1 MLWCTGGFRPCNYQ
15 PRRPPRLFFFF
26 LHRKGFSRENPAEYV
41 DCIWLIK
48 SNDMEEKCWKT
59 LMRNKTWFAL
69 SSIFLASRWL
79 LVLHLSP
86 IQSEFNL
93 EREFLCI
100 RICWPGQSSLWRAC
114 RFAFMVRMEDYSFI
128 SWVYVLNCEDWGQ
141 IISIAGGPHFYL
153 RGSRGGGEAE
163 LSQSR
168 TLWRP
173 HDAGAPTSAIA
184 PGPRSFGVRG
194 RAFGRGGGE
203 SKAHINIVHIN
214 HLSAALRTKWCLW
227 GPFWLFSYPVVFI
240 TT

>member
-1 MLWCTGGFRPCNYQ
+1 MWTYACCGARVAFGHVIINRGAPHVF
-15 PRRPPRLFFFF
+15 FFFF

-86 IQSEFNL
+86 FHSEFYL

-100 RICWPGQSSLWRAC
+100 QICWPGQSSLWRAC

-153 RGSRGGGEAE
+153 RGSRGGGGRLSSHKAAPYGGLTKLGRQLRPLHLAPAASE
-163 LSQSR
+163 L
-168 TLWRP
+168 
-173 HDAGAPTSAIA
+173 G
-184 PGPRSFGVRG
+184 GVRL
-194 RAFGRGGGE
+194 GGGGRIK
-203 SKAHINIVHIN
+203 SAH
-214 HLSAALRTKWCLW
+214 
-227 GPFWLFSYPVVFI
+227 
-240 TT
+240 